1 MSFEVNDIDKTDI
14 SFADGTGEIILKTW
28 HSIAMICFVAFCFS
42 YICLILLR
50 YAAIYVIWIINI
62 ACVCFVVFLASLCL
76 YTRNTY
82 EAAVMGI
89 LVLVLI
95 FILIWFRKRI
105 RLVAKL
111 FKEAS
116 KALMDVPTLM
126 FEPILV
132 CIDELI

>member
-1 MSFEVNDIDKTDI
+1 
-14 SFADGTGEIILKTW
+14 
-28 HSIAMICFVAFCFS
+28 MICFVAFCFS
-42 YICLILLR
+42 YICLILFR

-62 ACVCFVVFLASLCL
+62 TCVGFVVFLALLCL
-76 YTRNTY
+76 YVNSPH

-89 LVLVLI
+89 LALVLI
-95 FILIWFRKRI
+95 FLLIWFRKRI